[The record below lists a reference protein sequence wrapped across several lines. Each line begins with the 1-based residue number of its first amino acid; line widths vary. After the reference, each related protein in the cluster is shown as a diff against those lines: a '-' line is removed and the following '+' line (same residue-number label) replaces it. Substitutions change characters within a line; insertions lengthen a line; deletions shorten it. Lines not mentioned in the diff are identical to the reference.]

1 MSRAFCKKNA
11 FFYQNKIYFFKNR
24 AKRGSCRKKS
34 TKNAKKEE
42 TKLQSCIFE
51 NAPRRPPKFRKI
63 NIYNIIKK
71 AAERA
76 FITPDR
82 CVSPYEGIHFANL
95 QNGDSA
101 KPLLLVLAH
110 ACLKGDF
117 GVFKRHLQGG
127 ENACFFGGPSRK
139 KKSTNQHSC
148 SAISAMIFM
157 MDFVPVATKEK
168 IQLLGFGF

>member
-24 AKRGSCRKKS
+24 AKRGSCQKKS

-51 NAPRRPPKFRKI
+51 NAPRRLPKFRKI
-63 NIYNIIKK
+63 NIYNIIKR

-76 FITPDR
+76 FIMPDR

-95 QNGDSA
+95 QNGGSA
-101 KPLLLVLAH
+101 KPLLLALAP

-117 GVFKRHLQGG
+117 GASKRHIQEGD
-127 ENACFFGGPSRK
+127 ARAFWRSIAQKRARI
-139 KKSTNQHSC
+139 STRAPQ
-148 SAISAMIFM
+148 FR
-157 MDFVPVATKEK
+157 
-168 IQLLGFGF
+168 Q

>member
-51 NAPRRPPKFRKI
+51 IAPRRLPKFRKI
-63 NIYNIIKK
+63 NIYNIIKR

-82 CVSPYEGIHFANL
+82 CVSPYEGIHFANF
-95 QNGDSA
+95 QNGGSA
-101 KPLLLVLAH
+101 KPLVLVLTP
-110 ACLKGDF
+110 ACLKGIL
-117 GVFKRHLQGG
+117 GHPNGISREG
-127 ENACFFGGPSRK
+127 EAHAFFGGPSRK
-139 KKSTNQHSC
+139 KRARISTRAPQ
-148 SAISAMIFM
+148 FR
-157 MDFVPVATKEK
+157 
-168 IQLLGFGF
+168 Q

>member
-51 NAPRRPPKFRKI
+51 N
-63 NIYNIIKK
+63 